1 MTQFYSDPTRE
12 AAVGAWP
19 DMESFYEGEAF
30 GTMEAPW
37 RFTNPPGWYW
47 WACFPGC
54 LPDGEA
60 FGPYETEAE
69 AQESAQERISNVKNA
84 LLGFYI

>member
-1 MTQFYSDPTRE
+1 MQLYSDPTRE
-12 AAVGAWP
+12 AEMAA
-19 DMESFYEGEAF
+19 E
-30 GTMEAPW
+30 
-37 RFTNPPGWYW
+37 PGWYW

-69 AQESAQERISNVKNA
+69 AQESANA
-84 LLGFYI
+84 ESFYVGEAFGMESFYVDEGGFLPRFLRVLY